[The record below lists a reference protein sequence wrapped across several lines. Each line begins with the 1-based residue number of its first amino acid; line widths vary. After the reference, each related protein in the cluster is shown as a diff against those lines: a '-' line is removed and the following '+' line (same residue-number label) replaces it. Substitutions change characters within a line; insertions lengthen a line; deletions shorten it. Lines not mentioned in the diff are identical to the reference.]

1 MISGSADVLNQPK
14 TVLISESTAKRLFGT
29 ADAVGQSIF
38 KDKQSSNNEWTIGGV
53 YKISRKRTDK
63 KLDHDAQRSQRK

>member
-38 KDKQSSNNEWTIGGV
+38 KDKQSNNNEWTIGGV
-53 YKISRKRTDK
+53 YKDFQKTHR
-63 KLDHDAQRSQRK
+63 